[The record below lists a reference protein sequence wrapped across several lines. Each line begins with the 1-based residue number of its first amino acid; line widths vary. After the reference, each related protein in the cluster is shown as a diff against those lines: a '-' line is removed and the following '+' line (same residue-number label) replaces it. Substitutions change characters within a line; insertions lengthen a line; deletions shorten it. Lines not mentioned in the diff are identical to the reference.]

1 MTGMTLASIIAIT
14 TQVSL
19 GTRRTAADDATSARL
34 LMAAE
39 SGLAGFLDRT
49 RRAGVG
55 YSGANNSASMN
66 TVLAQ
71 MIDGSP
77 MNSFSVPGATVS
89 IKVNKT
95 IPATFASLNDLNAI
109 DVTSTATSG
118 SDRSSVTQRFTVKR
132 GNLPK
137 LNIPGALTSYPG
149 VNLNGNASIGGATID
164 APDRAVFASYLNLKR
179 RDAQS
184 TVKGVPLVMDAT
196 GSLLPRLKALQP
208 GSYVRLPLAD
218 ASGAVLPG
226 APTGLFRVDAT
237 DSAAQ
242 TVTLTPTSLPSG
254 VLTPFLPTSVPADL
268 VRNALIAVS
277 ASSLIIQNS
286 ETFIQGD
293 TVSIRL
299 GTETYTAK
307 VSSTPVNTSAGT
319 TFSVGSWAPGTP
331 TAAALLTFSEGQ
343 PVSKSTL
350 GVVTARSFSRG
361 KTDPVGGVM
370 ENASAAVV
378 PSPLNDTLFT
388 QTFGMSPDSLQALST
403 VVTEA
408 QFSAN
413 SKAID
418 GLTWLTSSDHSLNL
432 NNEKITGKGILIVDG
447 DLTVNQ
453 NQSGACDMNGVLYVR
468 GNLRIQGNLQ
478 LCGAIVV
485 EGSVLNNDNEVISI
499 DYSDTALAGTGRKI
513 QYDPNVL
520 YDVTQGTGKVAF
532 SSLVGSW
539 RQQ

>member
-66 TVLAQ
+66 SVLAQ

-77 MNSFSVPGATVS
+77 MNSFSVPGATVT

-95 IPATFASLNDLNAI
+95 IPATFATLNDLNAI

-118 SDRSSVTQRFTVKR
+118 NDRSSVTQRFTVKR

-164 APDRAVFASYLNLKR
+164 APERAVYGSYLNLKR
-179 RDAQS
+179 KDALS
-184 TVKGVPLVMDAT
+184 AAKGVPLVMDTT
-196 GSLLPRLKALQP
+196 GTLMPRLKALQP

-218 ASGAVLPG
+218 VAGALLPG
-226 APTGLFRVDAT
+226 APTGLFRVDAKDT
-237 DSAAQ
+237 AAQ

-254 VLTPFLPTSVPADL
+254 VLAPFLPTSAPADL
-268 VRNALIAVS
+268 VRNALTSVS
-277 ASSLIIQNS
+277 ASSMTVQNS

-293 TVSIRL
+293 TVRVTL
-299 GTETYTAK
+299 GGVAYTAT
-307 VSSTPVNTSAGT
+307 VSGTPVNTPAAT
-319 TFSVGSWAPGTP
+319 TFNLSNWSPAAPS
-331 TAAALLTFSEGQ
+331 ASALQTFAEGQ

-350 GVVTARSFSRG
+350 GVVTARSFSKG
-361 KTDPVGGVM
+361 KTDPVGGVL
-370 ENASAAVV
+370 ENASASIV
-378 PSPLNDTLFT
+378 PSPLNDTLFY
-388 QTFGMSPDSLQALST
+388 QTFGMSPESLQGLST
-403 VVTEA
+403 VLTET

-413 SKAID
+413 SKAVD
-418 GLTWLTSSDHSLNL
+418 GLTWLTSTDHSLNL

-499 DYSDTALAGTGRKI
+499 NYSDTALLGTGRKI

-520 YDVTQGTGKVAF
+520 YDITQGTGKVAF